1 MSDKCVTFGILTV
14 SDRCSNNEAVDESGP
29 LLEKLI
35 EESSKITGGNVVLKA
50 CVPDDADKIEEI
62 LKEWSDVH
70 KVNVILTSGGTG
82 FAPRDVTPEATKKVI
97 DKAAPGITFAMFKA
111 SYDITP
117 MAMLSRAVCG
127 IRTQTLIVNFPG
139 SKKAAKECFEI
150 IEDCIPHAISL
161 ILDKKNEVKST
172 HDIVQGSSHAG
183 CSGSSSCSSSS
194 KPECSESKECETTG
208 SCCKLTSTIDTS
220 RVARRSR
227 QSPYPMI
234 SVKDSISL
242 VRQHCVQY
250 LGVETVPL
258 QNALGRKM
266 SDYVTIKHSLPPFRA
281 SLKDGYAAIAGD
293 GVGVRDVLGSSVA
306 GSNPADLK
314 VTPGKCV
321 RINTG
326 APVPDGADCVIQ
338 VEDTELV
345 EESDDGR
352 EEVKINVLVPP
363 TIGQDIREIG
373 SDFSEH
379 ERLVFDNPL
388 TSEDLGLLASVGICK
403 VPVYKIPKVAVFSTG
418 NELQELGQEL
428 EPGQVYDCNRLMLL
442 SILRENSFPT
452 VDMGIVKDNVD
463 SLFVAMDRG
472 LQEADIVV
480 STGSVSMGDRDHL
493 KDILKNDIKAT
504 IHFGRV
510 NLKPGKPTT
519 FATVIRN
526 GQKKFI
532 FCLPGNPFSAAVTC
546 HLYVLFAL
554 QCTGFEFYKERFLA
568 KLDSDQPLDPREKF
582 KRGHIT
588 FPSSKIH
595 TEFPHVSII
604 GGDLKSSNLS
614 LIKANCLVN
623 LPARTEEQKVLKQ
636 WSVVECILI
645 RPLL

>member
-1 MSDKCVTFGILTV
+1 MSENFITFGILTV
-14 SDRCSNNEAVDESGP
+14 SDRCSHGEAIDESGP

-35 EESSKITGGNVVLKA
+35 NESNKISGGKVILKL
-50 CVPDDADKIEEI
+50 CVPDEEDKIEEV

-70 KVNVILTSGGTG
+70 KVNVILTTGGTG
-82 FAPRDVTPEATKKVI
+82 FAPRDVTPEATKKII

-117 MAMLSRAVCG
+117 MAMLSRALCG
-127 IRTQTLIVNFPG
+127 IRKQTLIVNFPG
-139 SKKAAKECFEI
+139 SKKAAKECFEVV
-150 IEDCIPHAISL
+150 EGCIPHAVSL
-161 ILDKKNEVKST
+161 ILDKKSEVKKT
-172 HDIVQGSSHAG
+172 HDVVQGHEHAG
-183 CSGSSSCSSSS
+183 CSSSTENKHCKHSSVVT
-194 KPECSESKECETTG
+194 ED
-208 SCCKLTSTIDTS
+208 CCKLTSTIDTS

-234 SVKDSISL
+234 SVTESIAL

-250 LGVETVPL
+250 LGVETIPL

-266 SDYVTIKHSLPPFRA
+266 SDFVIIKHSLPPFRA
-281 SLKDGYAAIAGD
+281 SLKDGYAAIASD
-293 GVGVRDVLGSSVA
+293 GVGVRDVIGSSIA

-314 VTPGKCV
+314 VTEGKCV

-326 APVPDGADCVIQ
+326 APVPDGADCVVQ

-352 EEVKINVLVPP
+352 EEVKINILVPP
-363 TIGQDIREIG
+363 TVGQDIREIG

-388 TSEDLGLLASVGICK
+388 TSEDLGLLASVGICE

-418 NELQELGQEL
+418 NELQELGKDL

-442 SILRENSFPT
+442 SILKENGFPT
-452 VDMGIVKDNVD
+452 IDIGIVKDNVD
-463 SLFVAMDRG
+463 SLLAALDRG
-472 LQEADIVV
+472 LQEADMVV

-493 KDILKNDIKAT
+493 KDVLKNDIKAT

-519 FATVIRN
+519 FATVVRN
-526 GQKKFI
+526 EQKKFI

-554 QCTGFEFYKERFLA
+554 QCAGFEFYKERFLA
-568 KLDSDQPLDPREKF
+568 KLDSDQPLDPREEY

-595 TEFPHVSII
+595 AEFPHVSII

-614 LIKANCLVN
+614 LTKANCLVA
-623 LPARTEEQKVLKQ
+623 LPPRTEEQKVLKQ
-636 WSVVECILI
+636 WSVVECLLI